1 VRRRA
6 RRAGLVRLPAGRGP
20 RPVRRR
26 VLLAGLVAAAAG
38 LLAGCGVGAG
48 KGPGDVSLTVTN
60 GFGSRPV
67 GQPRTVQAPGGET
80 IMRLLQRS
88 YQVTTRYGG
97 GFVQSIDGRRGG
109 TEAGRPVDW
118 FFYVNGIEASKGAA
132 ATKLHPGDRVWWDR
146 HDWSAAMRVPAVVG
160 SFPEPF
166 RSGIDGRRLPVRVEC
181 ERTGAPACDEARR
194 RLSAAGVPAGSAV
207 LGAQSQGRIA
217 RVLVGRWPAVRRNPE
232 VRLVEEGPARS
243 GVFARFDREGR
254 TLAVLN
260 PDGRP
265 IRTLGPGAGLVAATR
280 PPEEGQEEAVTWVVT
295 GTDDRGVL
303 AAARALEE
311 GALGDHFAVAID
323 PGGIAVPLPAVS
335 AQP

>member
-1 VRRRA
+1 MRQRA
-6 RRAGLVRLPAGRGP
+6 
-20 RPVRRR
+20 
-26 VLLAGLVAAAAG
+26 LLAGLVAAAAISS
-38 LLAGCGVGAG
+38 AGCAVGAG
-48 KGPGDVSLTVTN
+48 EGSRDVRLTVTN

-80 IMRLLQRS
+80 VMRLLQRS
-88 YQVTTRYGG
+88 FEVTTRYGG
-97 GFVQSIDGRRGG
+97 GFVQSIAGLRGG

-118 FFYVNGIEASKGAA
+118 FFYVNGIEAPKGAA
-132 ATKLHPGDRVWWDR
+132 ATKLRPGDRVWWDR
-146 HDWSAAMRVPAVVG
+146 RDWGTAMRVPAVVG

-181 ERTGAPACDEARR
+181 ERTGAPPCEEARR
-194 RLSAAGVPAGSAV
+194 RLAAAGVPAGSAV

-243 GVFARFDREGR
+243 GVFARVDGGGR
-254 TLAVLN
+254 TLAVLD
-260 PDGRP
+260 PGGRP
-265 IRTLGPGAGLVAATR
+265 TRTLGPGAGLVAATR
-280 PPEEGQEEAVTWVVT
+280 PPEEGQEAAVTWVVT

-311 GALGDHFAVAID
+311 GALGDHFALAID
-323 PGGIAVPLPAVS
+323 PGGVAVPLPAIGG
-335 AQP
+335 PR